1 MAVEEA
7 VWTTE
12 LSIGDHITPFLT
24 AADSGLLA
32 AGS

>member
-12 LSIGDHITPFLT
+12 LSIGDHITFLT